1 MKSSIGVAVTVF
13 LIVLGIWLADLL
25 NDQSNSVKV
34 TESVAAYSDWECGY
48 QHTLDCKVVFETEV
62 NKSYPVQRIR
72 YGKDFMAVKVS
83 QVGISGWI
91 YAGKGVQVNAEPN
104 T

>member
-1 MKSSIGVAVTVF
+1 MKSSICVAATVF

-25 NDQSNSVKV
+25 DDQSKSVKM

-48 QHTLDCKVVFETEV
+48 QHMLDCKVVFETKV

-72 YGKDFMAVKVS
+72 YGKDFMAIKVS
-83 QVGISGWI
+83 QAGISGWI
-91 YAGKGVQVNAEPN
+91 SAGKGVQVSAEPN